1 MTRREITAI
10 ANAATATKGKDFVSF
25 TYKKGTFECSYTS
38 RGTLDEDLARREWIE
53 IITYRHNHAI
63 YERRKRNVH
72 A

>member
-10 ANAATATKGKDFVSF
+10 ANAATVTKGKDFVSF

-38 RGTLDEDLARREWIE
+38 HGTLDEDMARREWIE
-53 IITYRHNHAI
+53 MITYRHNHAL
-63 YERRKRNVH
+63 YERRKRNVY